1 MLEFHTVYTPR
12 RLPFIQRTIPNWMY
26 EQCALLWNCKTLL
39 NTRNSFCFKSILNKA
54 EWMNELY
61 ATLCTSNNIS
71 YSNGQRIHFVY
82 FIEAK
87 WLKRFR
93 CVDPIV
99 LPISSILVE
108 SIMLF
113 SFFNFQFSSFSAYAT
128 HTFFARYFDQWSL
141 FLHCINTCRFGWS
154 EPCAHKCV

>member
-12 RLPFIQRTIPNWMY
+12 RLPFIQRTIQNWMY
-26 EQCALLWNCKTLL
+26 EQWALLWNCKSLL
-39 NTRNSFCFKSILNKA
+39 NTRNSFCFKSILNKT

-61 ATLCTSNNIS
+61 AILCTNNNIS
-71 YSNGQRIHFVY
+71 YSNGQRIHFVH

-93 CVDPIV
+93 CVDSIVV

-113 SFFNFQFSSFSAYAT
+113 SFFNFHFSSFSLCRA
-128 HTFFARYFDQWSL
+128 HFFLSL
-141 FLHCINTCRFGWS
+141 LRSMVTIFALH
-154 EPCAHKCV
+154 